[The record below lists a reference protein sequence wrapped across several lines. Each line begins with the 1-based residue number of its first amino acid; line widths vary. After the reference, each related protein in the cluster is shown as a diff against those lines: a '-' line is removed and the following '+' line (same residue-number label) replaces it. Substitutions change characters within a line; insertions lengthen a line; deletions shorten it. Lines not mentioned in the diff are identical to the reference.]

1 MAYNNNTGN
10 NTLYPRTF
18 YALYIG
24 LNNNGIVHLI
34 FKLSTKQI
42 LNTMKYQTVS
52 VPENLIKIINE
63 TDSFFTKIQFGHF
76 YSDCFT
82 DQDDHSDNNKDDG
95 QTLWNDEDHFTDK
108 SYDELDSSQ
117 QLDCM
122 ESNKIVH

>member
-1 MAYNNNTGN
+1 MKPQLEVPNESYDWKTTNNHEGELVMAYNNNTGN

-95 QTLWNDEDHFTDK
+95 QTL
-108 SYDELDSSQ
+108 
-117 QLDCM
+117 
-122 ESNKIVH
+122 